1 MSLLDGM
8 MDNKKKFY
16 IQIGIIGVCLIGA
29 VVAYV
34 VMSSDNTT
42 VTPADQAAQQ
52 RVEEIT
58 APMMDAASK
67 TPAPPEIQRS
77 PTRGRIPYQTGQ

>member
-8 MDNKKKFY
+8 MENKKKFY
-16 IQIGIIGVCLIGA
+16 IQLGIIGACLIGA

-34 VMSSDNTT
+34 VMSSDSAT

-67 TPAPPEIQRS
+67 TPAPEIQRS